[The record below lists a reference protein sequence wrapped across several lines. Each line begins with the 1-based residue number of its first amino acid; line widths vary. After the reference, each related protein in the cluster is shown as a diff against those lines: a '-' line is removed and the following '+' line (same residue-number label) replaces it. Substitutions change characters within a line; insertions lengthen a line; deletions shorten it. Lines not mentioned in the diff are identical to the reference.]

1 LFSEVFEKLQ
11 NHEEVMVMTGHN
23 MKAFGRDVGR
33 NTEGRRNH
41 LDSYG
46 YTAEDG
52 SKRLR
57 IRMNIKGEKG
67 KVIVWAE
74 VRRGKQWL
82 SLYCVVCVCER
93 CIVCTV
99 CALYCAACVWEVSQL
114 SVAYYTLSPKSSV
127 PRFTYLFSIP
137 HLRTQVSDRM
147 AANEYV
153 YIICQN
159 AKTGKVVTIEDNRDR
174 LEMELQNNSGDV
186 SGNLINKFFMG
197 KKE

>member
-1 LFSEVFEKLQ
+1 MRLGLLGLGAVCVFFTAQELFPGRMSALSLFSEVFEKLQ

-41 LDSYG
+41 VDSYS

-74 VRRGKQWL
+74 VRNIVFMCLCMVLMKMRALWVRTCQPMYVVATAPRARTEI
-82 SLYCVVCVCER
+82 SLLTCF
-93 CIVCTV
+93 
-99 CALYCAACVWEVSQL
+99 L
-114 SVAYYTLSPKSSV
+114 SVPHDRCLTAWRPTSTCTSSA
-127 PRFTYLFSIP
+127 
-137 HLRTQVSDRM
+137 RTRRRARS
-147 AANEYV
+147 
-153 YIICQN
+153 
-159 AKTGKVVTIEDNRDR
+159 
-174 LEMELQNNSGDV
+174 
-186 SGNLINKFFMG
+186 
-197 KKE
+197 